1 MILPKLAKFFAL
13 VLTAI
18 VANYY
23 VPDFVGWVF
32 HVATLVAYYKAKPEE
47 EPFWLA
53 YFLVLSDGF
62 FGFFGLYEA
71 SISLM
76 PGLPPID
83 TSQLYIILSVI
94 KASAI
99 KLDYRPFY
107 QTLLQIL
114 GIYLI
119 FLVVQ
124 GYVLGVSLELNVQFR
139 IIKWIAPLLLLY
151 SIPRLFRQMEQYRD
165 LFIYL
170 FPVVFVTLGAQ
181 LFTLMS
187 GTSPMQVF
195 GIKQDVWFAVKV
207 SAKKTYR
214 GFYNDAVIIITNFAA
229 LFFLAYKR
237 RFFSNLY
244 LFAILGANF
253 ASIFLSA
260 TRGWTI
266 YMVFVIALSFVFV
279 VKFDRQRVMTI
290 IGMLLIAVIASQS
303 IPIIRTQ
310 VNNAVKRMLTL
321 EKLAEGDAT
330 AGGTLIRLTERGP
343 KVMKKWEQSKLTGWG
358 FSTGFMEANDFHV
371 GNQNILM
378 HSGIIGAG
386 LLIIFIGY
394 FMLMPSLKYLAL
406 PGDSMVKHTMLLFP
420 IYFMGWFIIH
430 SSSEQEFSYY
440 QFPSSGIIQAVF
452 FSMAAL
458 AYQEALEPLPR
469 DRQQTAG

>member
-1 MILPKLAKFFAL
+1 MILIKLARFFAL

-23 VPDFVGWVF
+23 LPEFAGWIF
-32 HVATLVAYYKAKPEE
+32 HVATLAVYYKAKQED

-53 YFLVLSDGF
+53 YFLILSDGF

-71 SISLM
+71 AVSLL

-94 KASAI
+94 KAAAI
-99 KLDYRPFY
+99 KPDYRPFY
-107 QTLLQIL
+107 QTHLQIL

-119 FLVVQ
+119 FLVIQ
-124 GYVLGVSLELNVQFR
+124 GYVLGVHLELNVQFR
-139 IIKWIAPLLLLY
+139 IIKWITPLLLLY
-151 SIPRLFRQMEQYRD
+151 SIPRLFSRMEHYRD
-165 LFIYL
+165 LFVYI

-181 LFTLMS
+181 LFTIMT

-195 GIKQDVWFAVKV
+195 GIKQEVWFAVKV

-214 GFYNDAVIIITNFAA
+214 GFYNDSVIIISNFAA

-266 YMVFVIALSFVFV
+266 YMVFVMALSFVFV
-279 VKFDRQRVMTI
+279 VRFDRQRMVTI
-290 IGMLLIAVIASQS
+290 MGMLLIAVIASQS

-310 VNNAVKRMLTL
+310 VNNSVKRMLTL

-358 FSTGFMEANDFHV
+358 FSNGFMESNDFHV

-386 LLIIFIGY
+386 LMIIFVGY
-394 FMLMPSLKYLAL
+394 FMLKPSLRYLAL
-406 PGDSMVKHTMLLFP
+406 PGDSPVKQAMVLFP

-458 AYQEALEPLPR
+458 TYQESLEPLS
-469 DRQQTAG
+469 